1 MKTRTLDNPVHT
13 LIRLA
18 LASALL
24 TAMPTPSLAQ
34 VPVDDQG
41 RLIGDYESSHETA
54 GQTGEE
60 GIPLLSAAELET
72 LVGPVALY
80 PDDLLAIVLPAA
92 TYPLQL
98 VEAQR
103 FLDAL
108 ADDPT
113 LKPDEDW
120 DDSVV
125 ALTNYPEIVALLNED
140 LDWTWQLGEAVVAQQ
155 ADVVAAVAGF
165 RERAYAAGNLR
176 SDGNQI
182 VARND
187 NVIEITPVTED
198 VIYVPYYEP
207 KQVVVYQ
214 PRTVYH
220 YYPRPYPVYYY
231 PYPSWHSFHSGF
243 FWGVTTA
250 YTIGWRS
257 DRVHVY
263 HHSYLGHPY
272 YGRSY
277 WDRWWYRRPSIHVHN
292 SIYINRYNYTRTHRY
307 RHGDYWR
314 PRYHRRYYT
323 SNQRIT
329 RNRYYPDAGSRS
341 TSRSVSRPVPR
352 TTPRSTSRT
361 VSRPTTVHRSGASR
375 TISRP
380 TTVHR
385 NGASRTISR
394 PTTVHRSGERR
405 NTGSADTTRREVT
418 SNRYRNEARSNTAR
432 RYSTQHNTAP
442 VTRPRTASRESSRR
456 NTAIR
461 NDAARQ
467 ARSIR
472 VETPQRVAPRT
483 INNNTQRRTER
494 QSRPSQ
500 VRQTPSSRQR
510 QQVTRTNT
518 NRNTV
523 TRTRTAE
530 PRATQSR
537 QSTRKNVRRNDS
549 SRHRSNRNR

>member
-1 MKTRTLDNPVHT
+1 MKTRTLDNPVPT

-41 RLIGDYESSHETA
+41 RLIGDYESNYEAA
-54 GQTGEE
+54 GQTGDE

-375 TISRP
+375 T
-380 TTVHR
+380 V
-385 NGASRTISR
+385 SR

-405 NTGSADTTRREVT
+405 NTGSASTTRREVT

-530 PRATQSR
+530 PRASQSR

>member
-1 MKTRTLDNPVHT
+1 MKTRTLDTPVHT
-13 LIRLA
+13 LIHLA
-18 LASALL
+18 LAAALL

-54 GQTGEE
+54 GQTGDE
-60 GIPLLSAAELET
+60 GIPLLSPAELET

-155 ADVVAAVAGF
+155 ADVVAAVEGF

-220 YYPRPYPVYYY
+220 YHPRPYPVYYY

-375 TISRP
+375 T
-380 TTVHR
+380 V
-385 NGASRTISR
+385 SR

-405 NTGSADTTRREVT
+405 NTGSAYTTRREVT
-418 SNRYRNEARSNTAR
+418 SNRYRNEARSNTTR

-442 VTRPRTASRESSRR
+442 VTRPRTVSRENSRR

-500 VRQTPSSRQR
+500 VRQAPSSRQR

-523 TRTRTAE
+523 TRTRAAK

-537 QSTRKNVRRNDS
+537 QSTRKNVRRDDS

>member
-1 MKTRTLDNPVHT
+1 MKTRTLDTPVHT

-187 NVIEITPVTED
+187 DVIEITPVTED

-314 PRYHRRYYT
+314 PRYHRRHYT

-329 RNRYYPDAGSRS
+329 RNRYYPDAGLRS

-361 VSRPTTVHRSGASR
+361 VSRPTTVHRSG
-375 TISRP
+375 
-380 TTVHR
+380 
-385 NGASRTISR
+385 
-394 PTTVHRSGERR
+394 ERR
-405 NTGSADTTRREVT
+405 NTGSASTTRREVT

-472 VETPQRVAPRT
+472 VETPQRVTPRT

-530 PRATQSR
+530 PRASQSR

>member
-1 MKTRTLDNPVHT
+1 MKTRTLDNPVPT

-41 RLIGDYESSHETA
+41 RLIGDYESNYEAA
-54 GQTGEE
+54 GQTGDE

-375 TISRP
+375 T
-380 TTVHR
+380 V
-385 NGASRTISR
+385 SR

-405 NTGSADTTRREVT
+405 NTGSASTTRREVT

-456 NTAIR
+456 NTATR

-530 PRATQSR
+530 PRASQSR

>member
-1 MKTRTLDNPVHT
+1 MKTRTLDTPVHT

-41 RLIGDYESSHETA
+41 RLIGDYESNYETA
-54 GQTGEE
+54 GQTGDEE
-60 GIPLLSAAELET
+60 IPLLSAAELET

-155 ADVVAAVAGF
+155 ADVVAAVEGF
-165 RERAYAAGNLR
+165 RERAYVAGNLR

-314 PRYHRRYYT
+314 PRYHRRHYT

-341 TSRSVSRPVPR
+341 TSRPVSRPVPR

-375 TISRP
+375 T
-380 TTVHR
+380 V
-385 NGASRTISR
+385 SR
-394 PTTVHRSGERR
+394 PTTVHRSSERR
-405 NTGSADTTRREVT
+405 NTGSASTTRREVT

-500 VRQTPSSRQR
+500 VRQAPSSRQR

-523 TRTRTAE
+523 TRTRAAE